1 MRQAGSQGGAG
12 EAQAAG
18 AALGEGDL
26 GASLINADAER
37 ALLRVKHKLEG
48 LEGGEGEARSV
59 EGQVQQLLQE
69 AADPDRLC
77 RMYVGWAAWL

>member
-1 MRQAGSQGGAG
+1 MSSVDGQGP
-12 EAQAAG
+12 AA
-18 AALGEGDL
+18 AACPDHVL
-26 GASLINADAER
+26 R
-37 ALLRVKHKLEG
+37 CCALPDEILHA
-48 LEGGEGEARSV
+48 GEGEARSV